1 MWGLRGFGASHA
13 FSRSFFSHSYGYGY
27 GGYGLGHMFVN
38 GLVHGLGFG
47 IGYGIAR
54 HIPFTLILV
63 IAIVALVWWLARRR

>member
-1 MWGLRGFGASHA
+1 
-13 FSRSFFSHSYGYGY
+13 
-27 GGYGLGHMFVN
+27 MFVN